1 MIAKHKK
8 GRQMFGAR
16 LFSTAMLLGVSAVS
30 AHAQVGIRGGVNL
43 TKFVGGDAADYQ
55 SAQGLNLGMSV
66 PLFRMGPLS
75 LVPEVYY
82 SQKGAKQ
89 SALLGAPTFALD
101 LDYVEVPVLAKL
113 SIPLRRSLS
122 AYVAG
127 GPAFAWNI
135 NCSFS
140 IASAGDANLAG
151 ATPCGETFG
160 SFNTAMDK
168 ADRGIVLSGGLD
180 FVVPGVGGLNLDA
193 RLVRGLARLG
203 TADNGGDLKNQSV
216 TLMLGYYLGR

>member
-1 MIAKHKK
+1 MQQPML
-8 GRQMFGAR
+8 GRR
-16 LFSTAMLLGVSAVS
+16 VFSTVVLLCVTASS
-30 AHAQVGIRGGVNL
+30 AHAQFGLRGGVNL
-43 TKFVGGDAADYQ
+43 TKFVGGDAADYE
-55 SAQGLNLGMSV
+55 SRKGLNLGMSV
-66 PLFRMGPLS
+66 PLVRLGPVS

-89 SALLGAPTFALD
+89 TSPLGAPAFAFD
-101 LDYVEVPVLAKL
+101 LDYIEIPILAKL
-113 SIPLRRSLS
+113 AIPLKRSLS

-135 NCSFS
+135 DCSFTS
-140 IASAGDANLAG
+140 TSDANQVS

-160 SFNTAMDK
+160 SFNTAMEK

-180 FVVPGVGGLNLDA
+180 FVVPGLGGLNLDA

-203 TADNGGDLKNQSV
+203 GDGQGGDIKNQAI